1 MSQLKELTDEQKKLI
16 KIYGR
21 SAKRNFGI
29 IDTISVQHPYCIGAK
44 LVGWA
49 SDHFMGML
57 GEDAIRDAEKH
68 DIHCETCTAAF
79 RRRDTN
85 KILTYDEHET
95 GLLVECLKKAEN
107 ENAEGKE
114 LHAYLKKCIK
124 LKHFKKKKFAGFALL
139 DGFSKKNN

>member
-1 MSQLKELTDEQKKLI
+1 MSQVEELTDEQKKLI

-21 SAKRNFGI
+21 SAKGNFGV
-29 IDTISVQHPYCIGAK
+29 IDTIPVKHAYCIGAK
-44 LVGWA
+44 HVGWA

-57 GEDAIRDAEKH
+57 SEEAIRDGEKH
-68 DIHCETCTAAF
+68 DIFCETCTTAF

-85 KILTYDEHET
+85 KILSYDEHET

-107 ENAEGKE
+107 NNPEGKE

-124 LKHFKKKKFAGFALL
+124 LKQFKKKNFKGFALL
-139 DGFSKKNN
+139 DGFSKKSK

>member
-1 MSQLKELTDEQKKLI
+1 MSQLTDEQKNLI

-29 IDTISVQHPYCIGAK
+29 IDTISVQHPYCIGTRH
-44 LVGWA
+44 VGWA

-68 DIHCETCTAAF
+68 GIHCETCGGRGST
-79 RRRDTN
+79 
-85 KILTYDEHET
+85 KILSYDEHET

-107 ENAEGKE
+107 KKPEGKE
-114 LHAYLKKCIK
+114 LQVYLKKCIK
-124 LKHFKKKKFAGFALL
+124 IQHFKKKKFAGFALL
-139 DGFSKKNN
+139 DRFSKKKN